1 MSDNFQQTVD
11 LRGKMER
18 SKKIPPPKA
27 STPLEEIYRNEDEVK
42 PKADLKKI
50 YQPKAREP
58 REGLIRLI
66 VIILGIL
73 VIAATVYFLFFRTKG
88 ASVDSKTKNWY
99 AITLKDD
106 GMNYYGQ
113 VFDIKANPVVINNVY
128 YDYDQNEAIKNNK
141 PFTGASNLRLVK
153 QGKETYGPDSI
164 TSVYQSNIS
173 TIIPLKADSKVL
185 KAILEY
191 EK

>member
-1 MSDNFQQTVD
+1 
-11 LRGKMER
+11 MER
-18 SKKIPPPKA
+18 QRKAAESKA
-27 STPLEEIYRNEDEVK
+27 SSAPLEKIYQDENEDK

-50 YQPKAREP
+50 NQPKSRKSG
-58 REGLIRLI
+58 EGLIKLMLF
-66 VIILGIL
+66 IL
-73 VIAATVYFLFFRTKG
+73 AALAVSAAVYFLFFWHKG
-88 ASVDSKTKNWY
+88 APIDSKNKNWY
-99 AITLKDD
+99 AITLKDN

-141 PFTGASNLRLVK
+141 PFTGAGNLRLVK
-153 QGKETYGPDSI
+153 QGKETYGPDSV

-185 KAILEY
+185 QAILGY
-191 EK
+191 EKK